1 VFQAVFLVGDGKCYN
16 RLETN
21 REANRNRFG
30 VKGEVGNLAK
40 SWHTEKTDEV
50 MQELGVTS
58 KGLTTQEAQERL
70 KEYGYNELVAK
81 KRKSALS
88 MFLGEFKD
96 IFIILLIVAT
106 IFSAAIGY
114 YDVLTGEAE
123 GVMEAMADA
132 IIIGAIVILV
142 AITGFVQEYRAEKAI
157 EAMKKLTAPKAR
169 VMRDGQEMIIPA
181 KEIVPGDILV
191 LESGDQVPADARI
204 IEAIELK
211 ASEAVLTGE
220 SAPVNKD
227 VAPVKSDAGI
237 SERRNTLFTA
247 THVVYGRGR
256 AVVTTTGMN
265 TEFGKIAEMVQTA
278 EEEGTPLQR
287 KLDKFAGKIA
297 KVVIGVCVIIFVL
310 EAFDVVISGVFEAE
324 GFIQAFMSSISL
336 AISAVPEGLPAIVT
350 VALALGAREFARRHA
365 LVRRLSSAE
374 GLGAVTV
381 ICSDKTGTITKGEMT
396 VRQIYVDEKLFEV
409 SGVGYAPKG
418 EFMLG
423 GAPAK
428 PEGDAELLLRIG
440 ALCNNADLRR
450 KEAADSWEIFGDPT
464 EGALIV
470 AAEKAAF
477 AKKALDAAYPRIREI
492 PFTSERKRMT
502 TLHETPGNGVVAYVK
517 GAPETILE
525 RCIHIIEDGKE
536 VKLTEAKASRVLQ
549 VNEQL
554 AGNALRVLAM
564 AYKRLSS
571 AAEKYAD
578 DALEKDLVFVG
589 LQGMIDPPREEAIQA
604 NKTCQKAGIRTVMIT
619 GDHKLT
625 AVAIAKEVGIFR
637 KDDLVLTG
645 AELDTLGDAEF
656 EQEVEKVSVYARVSP
671 EHKLK
676 IVNAWKKKGNI
687 VAMTGDGV
695 NDAPAVKSA
704 DVGVSMGITG
714 TDVTKEASDV
724 ILNDDNFA
732 TIVKAVE
739 QGRVIYDNIRKYARF
754 LIACNFDELLVIGTF
769 AILGGLF
776 SPELFPLPL
785 LPAMILWINLVTD
798 GAPAV
803 ALATDPPDVDVMD
816 RPPRKPEEGI
826 LHGMGRFIIMSFILQ
841 SVGTILVF
849 SLEYYF
855 FPSHPW
861 MLANGGIDELAR
873 QASYREATTTAFV
886 QAAMFELLVVW
897 NCRSEKR
904 SVWRMGR
911 NAFKNK
917 FFVIAEV
924 VSIAL
929 TLGITYIPI
938 TQQLFHLTALSLTDL
953 AYVIGVSALA
963 LVVLPEF
970 TMNRKLWKWG

>member
-1 VFQAVFLVGDGKCYN
+1 MAMP
-16 RLETN
+16 
-21 REANRNRFG
+21 
-30 VKGEVGNLAK
+30 
-40 SWHTEKTDEV
+40 WHSKKVDDV
-50 MQELGVTS
+50 MHDLDVTQ
-58 KGLTTQEAQERL
+58 KGLTSQEAQERL
-70 KEYGYNELVAK
+70 KKYGSNELVAK
-81 KRKSALS
+81 KRRSALR

-96 IFIILLIVAT
+96 VFILLLIAAT
-106 IFSAAIGY
+106 IFSGIIGY
-114 YDVLTGEAE
+114 YDVLTGAAE
-123 GVMEAMADA
+123 GVMEALADA

-142 AITGFVQEYRAEKAI
+142 AITSFVQEYRAEKAI

-169 VMRDGQEMIIPA
+169 VVRDGLEVIIPA

-204 IEAIELK
+204 MEAIELK

-227 VAPVKSDAGI
+227 VAPVRNDAPI
-237 SERRNTLFTA
+237 SERRNTVFTA
-247 THVVYGRGR
+247 THVVYGRGK

-278 EEEGTPLQR
+278 QEEETPLQK

-297 KVVIGVCVIIFVL
+297 KVVVGVCVVIFAL
-310 EAFDVVISGVFEAE
+310 EAFDVVVSGIFEIE
-324 GFIQAFMSSISL
+324 GFIQAFLSSISL

-350 VALALGAREFARRHA
+350 VALALGAREFARRNA
-365 LVRRLSSAE
+365 LVRKLSSAE

-396 VRQIYVDEKLFEV
+396 ARQMYTDGKFLEV
-409 SGVGYAPKG
+409 TGVGYEPKG
-418 EFMLG
+418 EFKLDG
-423 GAPAK
+423 NVTK
-428 PEGDAELLLRIG
+428 PESDAELLLRIG
-440 ALCNNADLRR
+440 ALCNNAQLR
-450 KEAADSWEIFGDPT
+450 KKDEDNSWEIFGDPT

-470 AAEKAAF
+470 AAEKAAL
-477 AKKALDAAYPRIREI
+477 KKAKLETEYPRIREI
-492 PFTSERKRMT
+492 PFTSERKRMA
-502 TLHETPGNGVVAYVK
+502 TLHKTPQNEVVAYVK

-525 RCIHIIEDGKE
+525 KCTHVLENGKE
-536 VKLTEAKASRVLQ
+536 AKLTEAKVNKVLEA
-549 VNEQL
+549 NEQL
-554 AGNALRVLAM
+554 ASNALRVLAM
-564 AYKRLSS
+564 AYRRLPS
-571 AAEKYAD
+571 AAEKFEDEAI
-578 DALEKDLVFVG
+578 EKDLVFVG
-589 LQGMIDPPREEAIQA
+589 LEGMIDPPRQEAIKA

-625 AVAIAKEVGIFR
+625 ALAVAKEVGIFR
-637 KDDLVLTG
+637 EGDLVLTG
-645 AELDTLGDAEF
+645 IELDALGDAEF
-656 EQEVEKVSVYARVSP
+656 DQEVEKVSVYARVSP
-671 EHKLK
+671 EHKLR
-676 IVNAWKKKGNI
+676 IVNGWKKQGQI

-695 NDAPAVKSA
+695 NDAPAVKAA

-739 QGRVIYDNIRKYARF
+739 QGRVIYDNVRKYARF

-785 LPAMILWINLVTD
+785 LPAMILWINLATD

-816 RPPRKPEEGI
+816 RQPRKPSEGI

-841 SVGTILVF
+841 SMGTILVF
-849 SLEYYF
+849 SLEYYV

-861 MLANGGIDELAR
+861 MINGVINEVAR
-873 QASYREATTTAFV
+873 KLTYEEAATTAFV

-917 FFVIAEV
+917 FFVIAEI
-924 VSIAL
+924 VSISL

-938 TQQLFHLTALSLTDL
+938 TQQLFHLTALSPTDL
-953 AYVIGVSALA
+953 AYVIGVASLG
-963 LVVLPEF
+963 LLVLPEL
-970 TMNRKLWKWG
+970 TMNKRLWKWG

>member
-1 VFQAVFLVGDGKCYN
+1 MEKKD
-16 RLETN
+16 
-21 REANRNRFG
+21 
-30 VKGEVGNLAK
+30 
-40 SWHTEKTDEV
+40 WHTGNMDEV
-50 MQELGVTS
+50 MNELNVTHE
-58 KGLTTQEAQERL
+58 GLTTQEALERL
-70 KEYGYNELVAK
+70 KKYGYNELVAK
-81 KRKSALS
+81 KRKSALM

-96 IFIILLIVAT
+96 IFILLLIAAT
-106 IFSAAIGY
+106 IFSAIIGY
-114 YDVLTGEAE
+114 YDVLTGAAE
-123 GVMEAMADA
+123 GVMEALADS

-142 AITGFVQEYRAEKAI
+142 AVTGFVQEYRAEKAI

-169 VMRDGQEMIIPA
+169 VFRDGQEVIIPA

-220 SAPVNKD
+220 STPVNKD
-227 VAPVKSDAGI
+227 VAPVKGDAGI
-237 SERRNTLFTA
+237 SERRNTVFTA
-247 THVVYGRGR
+247 THIVYGRGK

-278 EEEGTPLQR
+278 QEEETPLQK

-297 KVVIGVCVIIFVL
+297 KVVVGVCVLIFAL
-310 EAFDVVISGVFEAE
+310 EAFDVVVSGIFNIE
-324 GFIQAFMSSISL
+324 GFIQAFLSSISL

-350 VALALGAREFARRHA
+350 VALALGAREFARRNA

-396 VRQIYVDEKLFEV
+396 VRRIYADQKFLEV
-409 SGVGYAPKG
+409 TGVGYEPKG
-418 EFMLG
+418 EFKLG
-423 GAPAK
+423 IEVVK
-428 PEGDAELLLRIG
+428 PEGDTELLLRIG
-440 ALCNNADLRR
+440 ALCNNAQLR
-450 KEAADSWEIFGDPT
+450 KKNEENSWEIFGDPT

-470 AAEKAAF
+470 AAEKAALGKEKLGEVF
-477 AKKALDAAYPRIREI
+477 PRVREI
-492 PFTSERKRMT
+492 PFTSERKLMT
-502 TLHETPGNGVVAYVK
+502 TVHKTPQDKVVAYLK

-525 RCIHIIEDGKE
+525 KCTHILENGKE
-536 VKLTEAKASRVLQ
+536 VKLTEAKVNKVLQ
-549 VNEQL
+549 ANEQL
-554 AGNALRVLAM
+554 ASNALRVLAM
-564 AYKRLSS
+564 AYKQLPS
-571 AAEKYAD
+571 ASEKYED
-578 DALEKDLVFVG
+578 DAIERDLVFVG
-589 LQGMIDPPREEAIQA
+589 LEGMIDPPREEAIKA
-604 NKTCQKAGIRTVMIT
+604 NETCQKAGIRTVMIT

-625 AVAIAKEVGIFR
+625 ALAVAKEVGIFR
-637 KDDLVLTG
+637 EGDLVLTG
-645 AELDTLGDAEF
+645 IELDKLGDTEF

-671 EHKLK
+671 EHKLR
-676 IVNAWKKKGNI
+676 IVNGWKKRGHI

-695 NDAPAVKSA
+695 NDAPAVKAA

-739 QGRVIYDNIRKYARF
+739 QGRVIYDNVRKYARF
-754 LIACNFDELLVIGTF
+754 LIACNFDELFVIGTF

-816 RPPRKPEEGI
+816 RAPRKPSEGI
-826 LHGMGRFIIMSFILQ
+826 LHGMGRFILMSFILQ
-841 SVGTILVF
+841 SIGTILVF
-849 SLEYYF
+849 SLEYYL
-855 FPSHPW
+855 FPAHPW
-861 MLANGGIDELAR
+861 MTNGVVFSEANRLL
-873 QASYREATTTAFV
+873 SYEEATTTAFV

-911 NAFKNK
+911 DAFKNK
-917 FFVIAEV
+917 FFVIAEI
-924 VSIAL
+924 VSITL

-938 TQQLFHLTALSLTDL
+938 TQQLFHLTALSPTDL
-953 AYVIGVSALA
+953 AYVLGVSALA
-963 LVVLPEF
+963 LFVLPEV
-970 TMNRKLWKWG
+970 TMNRKLWKWS

>member
-1 VFQAVFLVGDGKCYN
+1 MTKP
-16 RLETN
+16 
-21 REANRNRFG
+21 
-30 VKGEVGNLAK
+30 
-40 SWHTEKTDEV
+40 WHTGKTDDV
-50 MQELGVTS
+50 MLELDVTHE
-58 KGLTTQEAQERL
+58 GLTSQEAQERL
-70 KEYGYNELVAK
+70 KKYGYNELIAK

-96 IFIILLIVAT
+96 IFILLLIAAT
-106 IFSAAIGY
+106 IFSAIIGY
-114 YDVLTGEAE
+114 YDVLTGAAE
-123 GVMEAMADA
+123 GFMEAMADS

-169 VMRDGQEMIIPA
+169 VIRDGEEMVIPA
-181 KEIVPGDILV
+181 REIVPGDILA

-211 ASEAVLTGE
+211 TSEAVLTGE
-220 SAPVNKD
+220 SAPVNKN
-227 VAPVKSDAGI
+227 VAPVKEEAAI

-278 EEEGTPLQR
+278 QEEETPLQK
-287 KLDKFAGKIA
+287 KLDKFASKIA
-297 KVVIGVCVIIFVL
+297 KVVVGVCIVIFAL
-310 EAFDVVISGVFEAE
+310 EAFDVVAQGVFNID

-350 VALALGAREFARRHA
+350 VALALGAREFARRNA

-396 VRQIYVDEKLFEV
+396 VRQIHANGKLLEV
-409 SGVGYAPKG
+409 TGVGYEPKG
-418 EFMLG
+418 EFKLNG
-423 GAPAK
+423 ELAK
-428 PEGDAELLLRIG
+428 PDADAELLLRIG
-440 ALCNNADLRR
+440 ALCNNAKLRK
-450 KEAADSWEIFGDPT
+450 KEKDNSWEIFGDPT

-470 AAEKAAF
+470 AAAKAE
-477 AKKALDAAYPRIREI
+477 LGEEELEEVYPRIREI
-492 PFTSERKRMT
+492 PFTSERKCMT
-502 TLHETPGNGVVAYVK
+502 TLHKTPQNEVVAYMK
-517 GAPETILE
+517 GAPETVLE
-525 RCIHIIEDGKE
+525 KCSQIIENGKE
-536 VKLTEAKASRVLQ
+536 VKLTQAKIARVLQ
-549 VNEQL
+549 ANEQL
-554 AGNALRVLAM
+554 AGNALRVLAT
-564 AYKRLSS
+564 AYKRLPS

-578 DALEKDLVFVG
+578 ETIERDLVFVG
-589 LQGMIDPPREEAIQA
+589 LQGMIDPPREEAVKA
-604 NKTCQKAGIRTVMIT
+604 NQICRKAGIKTVMIT

-625 AVAIAKEVGIFR
+625 AVAVAKEVGIF
-637 KDDLVLTG
+637 KEGDLVLTG
-645 AELDTLGDAEF
+645 PELDKLSDAEF
-656 EQEVEKVSVYARVSP
+656 QQEVERVSVYARVSP

-676 IVNAWKKKGNI
+676 IVNALKKKGHI

-695 NDAPAVKSA
+695 NDAPAVKAA

-724 ILNDDNFA
+724 ILTDDNFA
-732 TIVKAVE
+732 TIVKAVG
-739 QGRVIYDNIRKYARF
+739 QGRVIYDNVRKYARF
-754 LIACNFDELLVIGTF
+754 LISCNFDELLVIGTF

-816 RPPRKPEEGI
+816 RPPRKPDEGI
-826 LHGMGRFIIMSFILQ
+826 LHGMGRFILMSFILQ
-841 SVGTILVF
+841 SIGTILVF
-849 SLEYYF
+849 CLEYYVW
-855 FPSHPW
+855 PSNPW
-861 MLANGGIDELAR
+861 MINGVVDETKRLLT
-873 QASYREATTTAFV
+873 YREATTTAFV

-904 SVWRMGR
+904 SVWRMGKA
-911 NAFKNK
+911 AFKNK
-917 FFVIAEV
+917 FFVIADI

-929 TLGITYIPI
+929 TIGITYIPI
-938 TQQLFHLTALSLTDL
+938 TQQLFHLVALSPTDL
-953 AYVIGVSALA
+953 AYVIGVAGLG
-963 LVVLPEF
+963 LFVLPEL
-970 TMNRKLWKWG
+970 TMGKKLWKWG

>member
-1 VFQAVFLVGDGKCYN
+1 MSKTWHNEKIDDVM
-16 RLETN
+16 
-21 REANRNRFG
+21 RE
-30 VKGEVGNLAK
+30 L
-40 SWHTEKTDEV
+40 D
-50 MQELGVTS
+50 VTHE
-58 KGLTTQEAQERL
+58 GLTSQEAQERL
-70 KEYGYNELVAK
+70 KKYGANELVAK

-114 YDVLTGEAE
+114 YDVITGAE
-123 GVMEAMADA
+123 EGFMEAMADA

-169 VMRDGQEMIIPA
+169 VVRDGLEVIIPA

-227 VAPVKSDAGI
+227 VAPVKVDAGL
-237 SERRNTLFTA
+237 SERRNSLFTA

-256 AVVTTTGMN
+256 AVVTTTGMS

-278 EEEGTPLQR
+278 EEEETPLQK
-287 KLDKFAGKIA
+287 KLDKFASKLA
-297 KVVIGVCVIIFVL
+297 KVVVAVCVLIFAL
-310 EAFDVVISGVFEAE
+310 EAFDVVVSGVLNVD
-324 GFIQAFMSSISL
+324 GFILAFMSAISL

-350 VALALGAREFARRHA
+350 VALALGAREFAKRNA
-365 LVRRLSSAE
+365 LVRKLSSAE

-396 VRQIYVDEKLFEV
+396 VRQMYADGKFLEV
-409 SGVGYAPKG
+409 TGVGYAPKG
-418 EFMLG
+418 EFKMG
-423 GAPAK
+423 DAVAK

-440 ALCNNADLRR
+440 TLCNNAQLRKKKDAEDL
-450 KEAADSWEIFGDPT
+450 WEIFGDPT

-470 AAEKAAF
+470 AAEKAGF
-477 AKKALDAAYPRIREI
+477 AKAALDDAYPRLREI

-502 TLHETPGNGVVAYVK
+502 TLNKTPQGDVVAYVK

-525 RCIHIIEDGKE
+525 LCSHVLENGKE
-536 VKLTEAKASRVLQ
+536 VKLTQAKADKVLQ
-549 VNEQL
+549 ANEQL
-554 AGNALRVLAM
+554 ASNALRVLAM

-571 AAEKYAD
+571 AAETLED
-578 DALEKDLVFVG
+578 NALEQDLVFVG

-637 KDDLVLTG
+637 EGDLVLTG
-645 AELDTLGDAEF
+645 VELDALGDAQF
-656 EQEVEKVSVYARVSP
+656 ENEVEKVSVYARVSP

-676 IVNAWKKKGNI
+676 IVNAWRKKGHI

-695 NDAPAVKSA
+695 NDAPAIKAA

-724 ILNDDNFA
+724 ILTDDNFA

-754 LIACNFDELLVIGTF
+754 LIACNFDELLVIGAF

-776 SPELFPLPL
+776 GPELFPLPL
-785 LPAMILWINLVTD
+785 LPAMILWVNLVTD

-816 RPPRKPEEGI
+816 RPPRKPDEGI
-826 LHGMGRFIIMSFILQ
+826 LHGMGRFIVLSFILQ
-841 SVGTILVF
+841 SVGTVLVF
-849 SLEYYF
+849 CLEYYIW
-855 FPSHPW
+855 PSHPW
-861 MLANGGIDELAR
+861 MINGVIDEAAR
-873 QASYREATTTAFV
+873 VLTYEEATTTAFV
-886 QAAMFELLVVW
+886 QAAVFELLVVW

-911 NAFKNK
+911 DAFKNK

-924 VSIAL
+924 VSMAL

-938 TQQLFHLTALSLTDL
+938 TQQLFHLVPLSLTDL
-953 AYVIGVSALA
+953 AYVVAVAALA
-963 LVVLPEF
+963 LFVLPEF
-970 TMNRKLWKWG
+970 TMNKKLWKWK